1 MKKKSQKNRDNSDI
15 VRRIENNDES
25 ILKELAEI
33 ILSAREKVN
42 ED

>member
-1 MKKKSQKNRDNSDI
+1 MKKKSQKDRDSSDI
-15 VRRIENNDES
+15 VRRIENNDEEV
-25 ILKELAEI
+25 LKGMAEI

>member
-1 MKKKSQKNRDNSDI
+1 MKKKPQKDRDNNDI
-15 VRRIENNDES
+15 VRRIENNDEEV
-25 ILKELAEI
+25 LKDMAEI